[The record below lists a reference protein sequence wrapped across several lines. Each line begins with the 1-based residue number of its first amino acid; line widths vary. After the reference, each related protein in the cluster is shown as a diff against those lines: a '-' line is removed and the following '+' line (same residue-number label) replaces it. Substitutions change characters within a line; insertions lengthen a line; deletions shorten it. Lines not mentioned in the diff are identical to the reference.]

1 MFKFVTKDEK
11 IVGSASDRTMSK
23 WFLLCHGFSRFFSS
37 DLFFKTVNNFTS
49 ITAWFAINLLI
60 RVAVNL
66 KTCHFTLDNWT
77 NTFIMFSK
85 MTCHSPAWLRVINRA
100 ACVSTQ
106 LTLIMF
112 IIGYVPAGCMQH
124 NYMTLWLVI
133 SCVRL
138 TLRQI
143 FLSVKNG
150 SFRISMHQNPE
161 SRVKGEPWV

>member
-1 MFKFVTKDEK
+1 MISVVSWVFT
-11 IVGSASDRTMSK
+11 
-23 WFLLCHGFSRFFSS
+23 FFSS
-37 DLFFKTVNNFTS
+37 DLFFKSVNNFTS

-85 MTCHSPAWLRVINRA
+85 MTRHSPAWLRVINRA
-100 ACVSTQ
+100 ACISTQ

-150 SFRISMHQNPE
+150 SFRISMHQNQE
-161 SRVKGEPWV
+161 SRVKGEPCLVTWNYRDFTVLQMMALVWKLD